1 MWFNSFE
8 VSASKSAGPPHPR
21 ELLLRKSIAKTNRL
35 YKETFVRC
43 LAQARGTQ
51 RIREAEQELNRKRD

>member
-1 MWFNSFE
+1 MP
-8 VSASKSAGPPHPR
+8 KQ
-21 ELLLRKSIAKTNRL
+21 TDL

-51 RIREAEQELNRKRD
+51 RIREAEQELNRKETEGPGLYRSLLHPPPPQNFLGLLLSS